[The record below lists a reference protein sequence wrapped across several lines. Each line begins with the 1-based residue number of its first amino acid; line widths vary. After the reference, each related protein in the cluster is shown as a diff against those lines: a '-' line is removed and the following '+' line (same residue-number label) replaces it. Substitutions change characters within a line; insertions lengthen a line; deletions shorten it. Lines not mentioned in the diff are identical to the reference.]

1 MNEKFSV
8 FRQTA
13 RAAFLSN
20 QLERRVE
27 QTISRTKEISIRVH
41 STLSVSRKNEESN
54 EKSIREVEE
63 KKENRSPRMTPT
75 TAKTTV
81 LRESNKE
88 NSDKK
93 SKELNEAATQTSFL
107 MSADELERLKN
118 KNKRQSLIQS
128 DTVPKHKLK
137 QMIQVQKHE
146 KVIKKVTKIKQKFK
160 FFKKY

>member
-1 MNEKFSV
+1 MNLKISG

-63 KKENRSPRMTPT
+63 KKEKTKSPSTNPSPRMT
-75 TAKTTV
+75 
-81 LRESNKE
+81 LNDSNKE

-146 KVIKKVTKIKQKFK
+146 KVK
-160 FFKKY
+160 